1 MIIEHINVSSI
12 FQQVKNDILKTKK
25 NNAKKGDEISTNFVV
40 VTAVSVEFRL
50 VTGRKNGKMFSTSR
64 KRTDHDLLKCV
75 FSLLPP
81 GF

>member
-1 MIIEHINVSSI
+1 M
-12 FQQVKNDILKTKK
+12 Q
-25 NNAKKGDEISTNFVV
+25 KKGDEMDAQAPNAISTNFVL

-50 VTGRKNGKMFSTSR
+50 VKKKKNGKMFSTSR